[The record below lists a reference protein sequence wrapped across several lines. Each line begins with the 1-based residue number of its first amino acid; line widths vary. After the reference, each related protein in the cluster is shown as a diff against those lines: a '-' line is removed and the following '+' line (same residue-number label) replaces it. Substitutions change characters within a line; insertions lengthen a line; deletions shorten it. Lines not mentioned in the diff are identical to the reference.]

1 MEENEKKNQE
11 ELNDTNEQEANA
23 PWYREYIE
31 TLKNIIDLRDGLD
44 RYGTITSIR
53 KNIHLKG
60 NNVWMLVCSIM
71 VASIGLD
78 QSSVAVIIGGMLI
91 SPLMYPILGLG
102 LSVAMNDKENLI
114 KSVKNFSIAVV
125 VALVTSVIYFAITP
139 FGMENSEILARTQPD
154 LRDVFVGFF
163 GGIAGIV
170 AGSRKDVSSAI
181 PGVAIATALLPPLC
195 VAGYGLA
202 NFDFAIF
209 GGAFYLFL
217 MNTFFIM
224 IATYLVVRY
233 LKFPYKQHATEA
245 QRKRA
250 RQYMVIAAALM
261 ILPSIGF
268 LIRSVKE
275 VRAENHVRAFIADSF
290 EKNEHI
296 NVITSAF
303 VERDTSKAIN
313 ITLQIDDRLSQEQ
326 IDSLK
331 HLMKTKYK
339 IKNTA
344 LNLTQIEVTEREISE
359 IKDDQSAFKSD
370 IEKAL
375 DNFKTMISE
384 KDKQLSEL
392 KDAQNEM
399 NADSIV
405 FVKLKDVLKIW
416 YPDLKEISVGEMWT
430 SDFEDQNKTL
440 TIVLGWE
447 KKYYQSVLKERSEK
461 VTTYVL
467 NEFPF
472 LDTVFIQQQ

>member
-11 ELNDTNEQEANA
+11 EVNDTNEQETNT
-23 PWYREYIE
+23 PWYHEYIE

-202 NFDFAIF
+202 NFDLVIF

-233 LKFPYKQHATEA
+233 LKFP
-245 QRKRA
+245 
-250 RQYMVIAAALM
+250 
-261 ILPSIGF
+261 
-268 LIRSVKE
+268 
-275 VRAENHVRAFIADSF
+275 
-290 EKNEHI
+290 
-296 NVITSAF
+296 
-303 VERDTSKAIN
+303 
-313 ITLQIDDRLSQEQ
+313 
-326 IDSLK
+326 
-331 HLMKTKYK
+331 
-339 IKNTA
+339 
-344 LNLTQIEVTEREISE
+344 
-359 IKDDQSAFKSD
+359 
-370 IEKAL
+370 
-375 DNFKTMISE
+375 
-384 KDKQLSEL
+384 
-392 KDAQNEM
+392 
-399 NADSIV
+399 
-405 FVKLKDVLKIW
+405 
-416 YPDLKEISVGEMWT
+416 
-430 SDFEDQNKTL
+430 
-440 TIVLGWE
+440 
-447 KKYYQSVLKERSEK
+447 
-461 VTTYVL
+461 
-467 NEFPF
+467 
-472 LDTVFIQQQ
+472 

>member
-1 MEENEKKNQE
+1 MEEDLKNSE
-11 ELNDTNEQEANA
+11 NKANKLEEQEIDE
-23 PWYREYIE
+23 PWYAEYWE

-71 VASIGLD
+71 IASIGLD

-102 LSVAMNDKENLI
+102 LSIAMNDRQNLV
-114 KSVKNFSIAVV
+114 KSLKSFSIAVII
-125 VALVTSVIYFAITP
+125 ALITSVIYFAITP
-139 FGMENSEILARTQPD
+139 FGLANAEILARTEPD

-202 NFDFAIF
+202 NLDLAIF

-233 LKFPYKQHATEA
+233 LKFPYKQHATEE

-250 RQYMVIAAALM
+250 RRYIVIAAALM

-268 LIRSVKE
+268 LIRSAKE
-275 VRAENHVRAFIADSF
+275 VRQENQVRAFIDENF
-290 EKNEHI
+290 HRNEHI

-303 VERDTSKAIN
+303 VNRDTIKCID
-313 ITLQIDDRLSQEQ
+313 ITLQIDDRFNNSQ
-326 IDSLK
+326 IDSLTN
-331 HLMKTKYK
+331 LMKTKYK
-339 IKNTA
+339 LKNTA
-344 LNLTQIEVTEREISE
+344 LNLTQIEVTEKEISE

-375 DNFKTMISE
+375 DNFKSLISE
-384 KDKQLSEL
+384 KDKQLNDL
-392 KDAQNEM
+392 KNTQNEM
-399 NADSIV
+399 QADSIV
-405 FVKLKDVLKIW
+405 FAKVKNVLKIW
-416 YPDLKEISVGEMWT
+416 YPDLEQISVGEMWH
-430 SDFEDQNKTL
+430 SNYKDQDKTL
-440 TIVLGWE
+440 TIVLDWE

-461 VTTYVL
+461 ITTYVL

-472 LDTVFIQQQ
+472 LDTIYIQQ